1 MNRVWLFLIGA
12 VTYALLECLWRGRT
26 HISMFLAGG
35 VAMVLLGGLYDTFPA
50 MPLLWLSA
58 LGALTITALEFV
70 VGAIVNVKMGLAVWD
85 YSNIRGNV
93 YGQICPPFS
102 LLWLLLS
109 AVGFLLIQ
117 VVNAV

>member
-1 MNRVWLFLIGA
+1 
-12 VTYALLECLWRGRT
+12 
-26 HISMFLAGG
+26 MFLAGG
-35 VAMVLLGGLYDTFPA
+35 VAMALLGGLYDTFPA